1 MGRHGPERARY
12 DGQTWR
18 RLGRRLLRI
27 AGCHETADI
36 CPARTPL
43 FYTQHGWVVTT
54 LLCVKTYLCIHAPF
68 PFRPRITRF
77 PPQLQLPPFL
87 PLACELFALD
97 LHLGR
102 ERVGD
107 SVAEVR

>member
-77 PPQLQLPPFL
+77 PPNYNSLLFFRWPVSFL
-87 PLACELFALD
+87 RWTFT
-97 LHLGR
+97 LGAR
-102 ERVGD
+102 GWVI
-107 SVAEVR
+107 V